1 MPSGF
6 EAVWGSNFPVMY
18 EMVQLF
24 DFADGTSA
32 ADVDITKSEGWSSD
46 ELFGNRD
53 PRFKASIFY
62 PETDWQGDKVYF
74 HSNTTNWDSSTEW
87 PKAAPNRNKNR
98 TGFHLRKRL
107 DESRQLPIG
116 GLDDTDY
123 IVFRLGEIYL
133 NMAEAA
139 FHLGM
144 TGEALDAIN
153 MIRDRAGMPAR
164 VGLTWDNIM
173 QERQVE
179 LFAEDHRY
187 WDLRRWRTAVE
198 TLDGKRLKGLQY
210 VYNQDEGTYTVKF
223 KNAEGKSRIFQERH
237 YYLPFGLARLADAPA
252 LVENPGY

>member
-1 MPSGF
+1 
-6 EAVWGSNFPVMY
+6 
-18 EMVQLF
+18 
-24 DFADGTSA
+24 
-32 ADVDITKSEGWSSD
+32 
-46 ELFGNRD
+46 
-53 PRFKASIFY
+53 
-62 PETDWQGDKVYF
+62 
-74 HSNTTNWDSSTEW
+74 
-87 PKAAPNRNKNR
+87 
-98 TGFHLRKRL
+98 
-107 DESRQLPIG
+107 
-116 GLDDTDY
+116 
-123 IVFRLGEIYL
+123 
-133 NMAEAA
+133 
-139 FHLGM
+139 M

-164 VGLTWDNIM
+164 AGLTWDNIM